1 MLCTGSQK
9 ETLALSC
16 FLCFTRPGK
25 NKATRFTGG
34 SLLSA
39 RVEEKRA
46 LDIQIGVIGAG
57 SWGTTLANLLAKK
70 GFEVAL
76 WVYEN
81 DLVKAIATAR
91 ENPLYLPGVKL
102 SEKIFPTNSLKE
114 ACQHKDFL
122 ICVSP
127 SQVVRQVIEKVCP
140 YLLPQAKIVSATK
153 GIENNTLFT
162 MSKVLKE
169 TLALNDGARLAV
181 LSGPSFALEVSREV
195 PTAVTIASENQELAG
210 KVQHIFSTPYFRA
223 YTNPDV
229 VGVELGGAL
238 KNVIAIATG
247 ISDGLGFGYNT
258 RAALITRGL
267 AEISRLALK
276 LGANPLTLSGLA
288 GLGDLVLTCTG
299 ELSRNRSVGVKLG
312 EGMGLT
318 QILKDMKMV
327 AEGIKTTKSACDL
340 SKKMDVEMPITQQVY
355 NILYRDK
362 NPKEAVTELMGR
374 DLKVE

>member
-1 MLCTGSQK
+1 
-9 ETLALSC
+9 
-16 FLCFTRPGK
+16 
-25 NKATRFTGG
+25 
-34 SLLSA
+34 
-39 RVEEKRA
+39 

-81 DLVKAIATAR
+81 DLVKTIATAR

-102 SEKIFPTNSLKE
+102 SEKIFPTNSLKK
-114 ACQHKDFL
+114 ACQHKDLL
-122 ICVSP
+122 ISVSP
-127 SQVVRQVIEKVCP
+127 SQVVRQVIEEVRP
-140 YLLPQAKIVSATK
+140 YLSSQIKIVSATK

-169 TLALNDGARLAV
+169 TLAFNDGARLAV
-181 LSGPSFALEVSREV
+181 LSGPSFALEVSKEV
-195 PTAVTIASENQELAG
+195 PTTVTIASENQELAG
-210 KVQHIFSTPYFRA
+210 KVQHIFSTPYFRV

-267 AEISRLALK
+267 AEISRLALEM
-276 LGANPLTLSGLA
+276 GANPLTLSGLA

-312 EGMGLT
+312 EGVGLT

-327 AEGIKTTKSACDL
+327 AEGIRTTRSAYDL
-340 SKKMDVEMPITQQVY
+340 SKRMKVEMPITEQIY
-355 NILYRDK
+355 NILCRDK

>member
-1 MLCTGSQK
+1 M
-9 ETLALSC
+9 
-16 FLCFTRPGK
+16 
-25 NKATRFTGG
+25 
-34 SLLSA
+34 
-39 RVEEKRA
+39 
-46 LDIQIGVIGAG
+46 DIQIGVIGAG

-70 GFEVAL
+70 GFEVSL
-76 WVYEN
+76 WAYEN
-81 DLVKAIATAR
+81 DLVQAIATAR

-114 ACQHKDFL
+114 VCQHKDFL
-122 ICVSP
+122 ISVSP
-127 SQVVRQVIEKVCP
+127 SQVVRQVIQEIHP
-140 YLLPQAKIVSATK
+140 YLSPQVKIVSATK

-169 TLALNDGARLAV
+169 ALAFNDGKHLAF
-181 LSGPSFALEVSREV
+181 LSGPSFALEVSKEI

-210 KVQHIFSTPYFRA
+210 EVQHIFSTPYFRV

-238 KNVIAIATG
+238 KNIIAIATG
-247 ISDGLGFGYNT
+247 ISDGLGFGCNT

-267 AEISRLALK
+267 AEMSRLALK
-276 LGANPLTLSGLA
+276 MGANPLTLSGLA

-312 EGMGLT
+312 EGIGLT

-327 AEGIKTTKSACDL
+327 AEGIKTTKSASDL
-340 SKKMDVEMPITQQVY
+340 SEKMNVEMPITEQTY
-355 NILYRDK
+355 NILYHDK
-362 NPKEAVTELMGR
+362 DPKEAVIELMGR
-374 DLKVE
+374 DLKDE